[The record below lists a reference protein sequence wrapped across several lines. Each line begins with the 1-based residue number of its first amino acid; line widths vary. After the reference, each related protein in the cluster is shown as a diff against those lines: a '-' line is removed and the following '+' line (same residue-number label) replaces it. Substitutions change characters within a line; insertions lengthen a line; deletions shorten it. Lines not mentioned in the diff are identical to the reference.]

1 MRCDQLSL
9 DRNKKIELLSVAG
22 RQRGPTAMDSP
33 ASFPRENLFQRVWPP
48 IVIGV
53 IFVLEVIW
61 IVFLV
66 VYLPIALL

>member
-1 MRCDQLSL
+1 
-9 DRNKKIELLSVAG
+9 
-22 RQRGPTAMDSP
+22 MDSP